1 MFYLLIKELHL
12 MKVDIDGFYFG
23 KEGSISWHP
32 EISQRSLLISLSV
45 KGMVCG
51 EDIQLQANEKQGDC
65 VK

>member
-1 MFYLLIKELHL
+1 MR
-12 MKVDIDGFYFG
+12 VDIDGFYFG